1 MQGTTSYIRGDIVLV
16 DFVFSDE
23 SGMKLRP
30 ALIVSSE
37 RYHRARQDVI
47 TAAITTNV
55 GRRLF
60 GDRAIAG
67 WREAGLQF
75 PSVVTGI
82 VRTVKAPMIRHRLGA
97 LQRDDLAGVDQAL
110 RGSLGL

>member
-1 MQGTTSYIRGDIVLV
+1 MLV

-23 SGMKLRP
+23 SGLKLRP
-30 ALIVSSE
+30 ALVVSSE
-37 RYHRARQDVI
+37 RYHRARQEVI

-60 GDRAIAG
+60 GDRAIG
-67 WREAGLQF
+67 RWQEAGLRF
-75 PSVVTGI
+75 PSLVTGI
-82 VRTVKAPMIRHRLGA
+82 VQTVKAPMIRRRLGT
-97 LQRDDLAGVDQAL
+97 LQRDDLAGIDEAL